1 MLLRGWLPVFVFVAI
16 AMFAGCKDSED
27 SIWSA
32 EAIAQSG
39 ADVPFSV
46 IRATSPPS
54 VGLNRLAIALTDRG
68 ALLSDA
74 SVVMRTYW
82 FDDQPEKVSQIVEA
96 HAEVIANPR
105 SLTTTFDHH
114 HDDGTIH
121 LHEGPKSTVYV
132 AHLDLHEPGWWGIE
146 ADVELNGKR
155 YEGIRFTFWVL
166 EESSEPAIGAVVPR
180 SKQRTL
186 RDVTDI
192 SEIDSAIP
200 PNRAFHE
207 RTIAE
212 ALDTGKPVV
221 VAFVT
226 PAFCQT
232 RFCGPVM
239 ESVILP
245 IYERYG
251 TTVEIVH
258 IEPFDLAAA
267 RQGELISVP
276 TAEEWG
282 LLAEPFVF
290 VLKPDGTVAAKF
302 QGIMESEEIV
312 TVLDE
317 LLSS

>member
-1 MLLRGWLPVFVFVAI
+1 
-16 AMFAGCKDSED
+16 MFAGCKDSEN

-32 EAIAQSG
+32 EAIAESG
-39 ADVPFSV
+39 VDVPFSV

-54 VGLNRLAIALTDRG
+54 VGSNRLAIALTDGG

-82 FDDQPEKVSQIVEA
+82 LDDQPEKVSHIVEV

-105 SLTTTFDHH
+105 TLTTTFDHH
-114 HDDGTIH
+114 HHDGTIH

-132 AHLDLHEPGWWGIE
+132 AHLDVHEPGWWGIE
-146 ADVELNGKR
+146 TDVELDGKR
-155 YEGIRFTFWVL
+155 YEELRFTFWAL
-166 EESSEPAIGAVVPR
+166 KESSEPSIGAAVPR

-186 RDVTDI
+186 RDVTHI
-192 SEIDSAIP
+192 SEIDSSNP
-200 PNRAFHE
+200 PNPAFHE
-207 RTIAE
+207 QTIAE
-212 ALDTGKPVV
+212 SLDSGKPVV

-245 IYERYG
+245 IHTYYG
-251 TTVEIVH
+251 TAVEIVH

-276 TAEEWG
+276 TVEEWG

-302 QGIMESEEIV
+302 EGIMESEEIV